1 MQKLSTRLIR
11 FATVT
16 AFVCMLLPAFA
27 EGGGVGGGNLPPP
40 PPPASAPIIGHHAAP
55 NSLVSIPSAICK

>member
-1 MQKLSTRLIR
+1 MQKLSSRLTR

-40 PPPASAPIIGHHAAP
+40 PPPPQFAPIIGQTQAAP
-55 NSLVSIPSAICK
+55 AMPFAVCK

>member
-1 MQKLSTRLIR
+1 MQKLSSRLTRFGI
-11 FATVT
+11 VT

-40 PPPASAPIIGHHAAP
+40 PLNIARIGMQAGTTHNTP
-55 NSLVSIPSAICK
+55 TIPSAFCQ